1 MDTPG
6 AEPQSFGVLAANA
19 IETVIAGLRGRAA
32 RLRFLLGETAKLWTG
47 AAPHE
52 ASREGSAL
60 TSPGAADEPQ
70 NLAPPPAR
78 TPLQEWRA
86 LARRTFITVAAFS
99 VFVNLLMLT
108 VPIYLFQLS
117 DRVLTSR
124 SIDTLLMLSML
135 AVAFLAVLSLLD
147 ICRRQ
152 VLGAL
157 ANRLETILGGHL
169 LASVITTP
177 QGRPAGATETVRS
190 LHHVRNFLSSPVML
204 LLFDA
209 PLAPLYFAA
218 VFLISPQLGVI
229 ALIAGVA
236 ARRHRPAQPAR
247 HLGAARPAPA
257 CMPRAP
263 TSAPRRWRATR
274 R

>member
-1 MDTPG
+1 METPG
-6 AEPQSFGVLAANA
+6 ADWQAFGGWAASA
-19 IETVIAGLRGRAA
+19 IETVIAGARRRTA
-32 RLRFLLGETAKLWTG
+32 RLRFLLGETAKLWAG
-47 AAPHE
+47 SGRGYAEPLGPQSAPSL
-52 ASREGSAL
+52 AVA
-60 TSPGAADEPQ
+60 PQ
-70 NLAPPPAR
+70 NSAPPAR

-86 LARRTFITVAAFS
+86 LARRTFIVVAAFS

-169 LASVITTP
+169 LASVI
-177 QGRPAGATETVRS
+177 S
-190 LHHVRNFLSSPVML
+190 
-204 LLFDA
+204 
-209 PLAPLYFAA
+209 
-218 VFLISPQLGVI
+218 
-229 ALIAGVA
+229 
-236 ARRHRPAQPAR
+236 
-247 HLGAARPAPA
+247 
-257 CMPRAP
+257 
-263 TSAPRRWRATR
+263 
-274 R
+274 

>member
-108 VPIYLFQLS
+108 VPIYLFQIS

-169 LASVITTP
+169 LASVISNAA
-177 QGRPAGATETVRS
+177 GRQAHLPRPCAACITCAT
-190 LHHVRNFLSSPVML
+190 SSP
-204 LLFDA
+204 A
-209 PLAPLYFAA
+209 P
-218 VFLISPQLGVI
+218 S
-229 ALIAGVA
+229 
-236 ARRHRPAQPAR
+236 
-247 HLGAARPAPA
+247 
-257 CMPRAP
+257 CCCCSM
-263 TSAPRRWRATR
+263 RRWRRSISRPCSSSAR
-274 R
+274 SSASSR

>member
-1 MDTPG
+1 METPG
-6 AEPQSFGVLAANA
+6 ADSQSFGGLAASVA
-19 IETVIAGLRGRAA
+19 ETVIAGLRRRTA
-32 RLRFLLGETAKLWTG
+32 RLQFLVRETAKLWIG
-47 AAPHE
+47 AAPHDPSQE
-52 ASREGSAL
+52 ASVHTPSL
-60 TSPGAADEPQ
+60 AA
-70 NLAPPPAR
+70 AR

-86 LARRTFITVAAFS
+86 LAGRTFIIVAAFS

-169 LASVITTP
+169 LASVI
-177 QGRPAGATETVRS
+177 S
-190 LHHVRNFLSSPVML
+190 
-204 LLFDA
+204 
-209 PLAPLYFAA
+209 
-218 VFLISPQLGVI
+218 IPQLASG
-229 ALIAGVA
+229 
-236 ARRHRPAQPAR
+236 AQLPV
-247 HLGAARPAPA
+247 
-257 CMPRAP
+257 
-263 TSAPRRWRATR
+263 
-274 R
+274 